1 MKRTLTAA
9 AVVGAAAL
17 TGGLLT
23 AAPAYAAD
31 CLATV
36 ACPTGV
42 TFTITAGALNIT
54 VPDTA
59 TLTTQPPSG
68 SPTSWWAFGTLGTGV
83 TVTDLRASNPANWV
97 VTVAST
103 DFTHSGTGPLI
114 SSADV
119 YYCSG
124 PATSSGGVGNFN
136 PGQLGPCTA
145 PPPPV
150 GVSLSSSQ
158 TAFTHTAGIGVN
170 TASWTPSL
178 SVQIPL
184 NAVAGSYTGT
194 ITHTVT

>member
-1 MKRTLTAA
+1 MKRHLTAA
-9 AVVGAAAL
+9 ATIGAAAL
-17 TGGLLT
+17 AAGLLN

-31 CLATV
+31 CLNTV
-36 ACPTGV
+36 ACPTDV

-54 VPDTA
+54 VPDNA
-59 TLTTQPPSG
+59 TLTTQTPSG
-68 SPTSWWAFGTLGTGV
+68 TPTTWWAYGSLGDV

-114 SSADV
+114 PSSDV

-124 PATSSGGVGNFN
+124 PATTTGGVGTFT

-150 GVSLSSSQ
+150 GDALGSSQ
-158 TAFTHTAGIGVN
+158 TAFTHASGIGVN
-170 TASWTPSL
+170 NATWTPSL

-184 NAVAGSYTGT
+184 NAVAGTYTGT